1 MASLI
6 ALLTFLSVLVVFLAI
21 WLFASTDSQQEQ
33 IRRRMESVRKAERRG
48 GEQSIGLNLVRDEMM
63 SSVPA
68 VHRVMMRFSWSGGLR
83 EFIEQAGMKAKP
95 GKVILLSGVAALG
108 TYVVIGLLR
117 VPLWAAA
124 ASGLAAGFVPFA
136 VIALKRRQRLRKF
149 EERFPEALDLLG
161 RAVRAGHAFTTGLE
175 MIGKE
180 SAEPL
185 AGEFRKTFEEQN
197 FGIPLRDALLNMTE
211 RVPLIDVR
219 FFVTALL
226 VQKETGGNLAEI
238 LDNLAYVIR
247 DRFRIYRDI
256 RTKTAQGR
264 LTAMIL
270 IALPPVML
278 SLLSGLNPEYIRV
291 LFDDP
296 IGPKVMALAGI
307 LQLVGSAIIWKII
320 HFEV

>member
-48 GEQSIGLNLVRDEMM
+48 GEQSIGLNLIRDEMM

-68 VHRVMMRFSWSGGLR
+68 VHRVLMRFSWSGGFR
-83 EFIEQAGMKAKP
+83 EFIEQGGMKAKP

-108 TYVVIGLLR
+108 TYVVIGLLH

-149 EERFPEALDLLG
+149 EERFPEALYLLG

-185 AGEFRKTFEEQN
+185 ARAT
-197 FGIPLRDALLNMTE
+197 
-211 RVPLIDVR
+211 
-219 FFVTALL
+219 
-226 VQKETGGNLAEI
+226 
-238 LDNLAYVIR
+238 
-247 DRFRIYRDI
+247 
-256 RTKTAQGR
+256 
-264 LTAMIL
+264 
-270 IALPPVML
+270 
-278 SLLSGLNPEYIRV
+278 
-291 LFDDP
+291 
-296 IGPKVMALAGI
+296 
-307 LQLVGSAIIWKII
+307 
-320 HFEV
+320 